1 MVKKE
6 QRTGL
11 TETAIDTTINIHKLA
26 HRTQFKRKAPKAIS
40 EIKRLVASM
49 MRTPDVR
56 IDPKL
61 NQFVWNQGIRNLP
74 HKVRV
79 RISRKRSEEE
89 GATKGEF
96 YSLVQ
101 HVHIEDFTNRLTEK
115 AKVSAWSSSYL
126 NLQSFIVII
135 ADSFLE
141 FKSDAM
147 AT

>member
-26 HRTQFKRKAPKAIS
+26 HKATFKKKAPTAVKK
-40 EIKRLVASM
+40 IKTLVSKM
-49 MRTPDVR
+49 MRTSDVK

-61 NQFVWNQGIRNLP
+61 NQFVWGQGIRNLP

-79 RISRKRSEEE
+79 RISRKRNEEE
-89 GATKGEF
+89 GNTKGDF

-101 HVHIEDFTNRLTEK
+101 HVHIEDFSGRLTEK
-115 AKVSAWSSSYL
+115 AKVSA
-126 NLQSFIVII
+126 
-135 ADSFLE
+135 
-141 FKSDAM
+141 
-147 AT
+147 